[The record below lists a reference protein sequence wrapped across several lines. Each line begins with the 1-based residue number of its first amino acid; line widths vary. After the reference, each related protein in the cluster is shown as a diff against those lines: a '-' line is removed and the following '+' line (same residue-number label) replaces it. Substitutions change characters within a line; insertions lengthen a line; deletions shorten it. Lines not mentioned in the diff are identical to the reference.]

1 MKLRLGSATNLEC
14 NINVDREEELYI
26 APLLFLSLVENAF
39 KHSGSNDRD
48 NFIVIDLSIAG
59 ANLVCRTSN
68 TFPSEKTG
76 QCRAWKRNP
85 E

>member
-39 KHSGSNDRD
+39 KHSGSPQNRG
-48 NFIVIDLSIAG
+48 FRS
-59 ANLVCRTSN
+59 
-68 TFPSEKTG
+68 
-76 QCRAWKRNP
+76 P
-85 E
+85 EGFLRGG